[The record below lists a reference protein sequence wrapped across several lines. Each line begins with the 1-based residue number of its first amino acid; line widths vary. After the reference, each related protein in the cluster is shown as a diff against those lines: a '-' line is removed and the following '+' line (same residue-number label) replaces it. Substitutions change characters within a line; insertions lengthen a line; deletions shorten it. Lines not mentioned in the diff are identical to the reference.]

1 MQEFMRDVD
10 AKLGAGDVG
19 RDERKG
25 GGIRVE
31 ASSSIGGAIEEPSEL
46 VQCYLCR
53 TDVNELTVG
62 AKAVK
67 ARVWSH
73 VGAVIAVFDK
83 GL

>member
-1 MQEFMRDVD
+1 M
-10 AKLGAGDVG
+10 
-19 RDERKG
+19 
-25 GGIRVE
+25 E

-46 VQCYLCR
+46 VHCYLCR
-53 TDVNELTVG
+53 TDVNELSVG